1 MTEAQA
7 RTTANVVLA
16 AATIGALYYVL
27 KTPPLRRRVW
37 QLARAWAVGPL
48 AAWGATEI
56 RRAWDESA
64 SARMGSSASYGET
77 SSASARTGLPPG
89 YRETVAPAT
98 ARATARKVPRA
109 TARQA

>member
-16 AATIGALYYVL
+16 AAAIGAVYYVL

-37 QLARAWAVGPL
+37 QVARAWAAGPL
-48 AAWGATEI
+48 ATWTVTEI

-64 SARMGSSASYGET
+64 SSARSGLSAGYGET
-77 SSASARTGLPPG
+77 GAGRRART
-89 YRETVAPAT
+89 T
-98 ARATARKVPRA
+98 ADRARYSGRVQR
-109 TARQA
+109 